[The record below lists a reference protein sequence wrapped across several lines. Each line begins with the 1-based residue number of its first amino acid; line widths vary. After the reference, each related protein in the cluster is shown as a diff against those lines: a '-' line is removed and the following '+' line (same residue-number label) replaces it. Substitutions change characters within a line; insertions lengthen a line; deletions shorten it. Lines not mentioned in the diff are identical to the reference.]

1 MRLVRLI
8 SKAERSREIA
18 IEASHAAIRRRL
30 RLRLRS
36 RRPHFPRH
44 SRHRRRRRRSHAERR
59 ETRSCTL
66 SSGRPR
72 SQRSEIVFALRCR
85 RLVTRSF
92 SHLLLISPRMRLC
105 RPLLS
110 LLILYTPRG
119 NGERLADFSKVFTVD
134 WILSRI
140 HGWLFVGKCAY
151 LLIGIRSF
159 SFSRRFLS
167 FGENIYVNSRTY
179 EKEKKFGYVRSDGSL
194 WFNKRVRAKRF
205 TRIVSKSLIWWRENK
220 YWKGIRENRCVF
232 MRW

>member
-44 SRHRRRRRRSHAERR
+44 SRHRRRRRRSQAERR

-92 SHLLLISPRMRLC
+92 SHLLLISPRMRL
-105 RPLLS
+105 S

-140 HGWLFVGKCAY
+140 HG
-151 LLIGIRSF
+151 
-159 SFSRRFLS
+159 
-167 FGENIYVNSRTY
+167 
-179 EKEKKFGYVRSDGSL
+179 
-194 WFNKRVRAKRF
+194 
-205 TRIVSKSLIWWRENK
+205 
-220 YWKGIRENRCVF
+220 
-232 MRW
+232 

>member
-18 IEASHAAIRRRL
+18 IEASHAAIRRRRL

-44 SRHRRRRRRSHAERR
+44 SRHRRRRRRRSQAERR

-140 HGWLFVGKCAY
+140 RG
-151 LLIGIRSF
+151 
-159 SFSRRFLS
+159 
-167 FGENIYVNSRTY
+167 
-179 EKEKKFGYVRSDGSL
+179 
-194 WFNKRVRAKRF
+194 
-205 TRIVSKSLIWWRENK
+205 
-220 YWKGIRENRCVF
+220 
-232 MRW
+232 

>member
-44 SRHRRRRRRSHAERR
+44 SRHRRRRRRSQAERR

-167 FGENIYVNSRTY
+167 FGEKYLRKLANVRKG
-179 EKEKKFGYVRSDGSL
+179 EKVWL
-194 WFNKRVRAKRF
+194 CAKW
-205 TRIVSKSLIWWRENK
+205 RIALV
-220 YWKGIRENRCVF
+220 
-232 MRW
+232 